1 MLRTSDEEAEDREQE
16 AQYWQQWQDSGKQT
30 DCLGTVA
37 KVCIV
42 LAFIVQSVIQGFQI

>member
-16 AQYWQQWQDSGKQT
+16 GQFWQTWQETGQKT

-42 LAFIVQSVIQGFQI
+42 LAFIVQSVIQGLS

>member
-1 MLRTSDEEAEDREQE
+1 MLRTNSEEEEDIEQE
-16 AQYWQQWQDSGKQT
+16 ANHWQQWQDSGKQT

-42 LAFIVQSVIQGFQI
+42 LAIIVQSVIQSLS